1 MILPKREDAL
11 HKAMMFRVLSTIA
24 SDPDVSQSFFFKGG
38 TCASMLGYLDRFSI
52 DLDFDLKLK
61 VDKNLI
67 RKKIHILLTSLK
79 MTIDKESRKELFFI
93 AKYVAPNRDRNT
105 LKVSIVDSQ
114 LKSNVYEPRF
124 FSDIGRYLQCQTIET
139 MFANKLVALMDR
151 YEKYQSLA
159 GRDLY
164 DIHHFFLNSYM
175 YENNVII
182 ERRNMAPVVYL
193 EKLRSF
199 IETKITQK
207 IIDQDLNY
215 LLPTDQFR
223 SVRKTIKR
231 ETLIFL
237 RDEIGRLKLA

>member
-1 MILPKREDAL
+1 
-11 HKAMMFRVLSTIA
+11 
-24 SDPDVSQSFFFKGG
+24 
-38 TCASMLGYLDRFSI
+38 
-52 DLDFDLKLK
+52 
-61 VDKNLI
+61 
-67 RKKIHILLTSLK
+67 
-79 MTIDKESRKELFFI
+79 
-93 AKYVAPNRDRNT
+93 
-105 LKVSIVDSQ
+105 
-114 LKSNVYEPRF
+114 
-124 FSDIGRYLQCQTIET
+124 

-164 DIHHFFLNSYM
+164 DIHHFFLNGYT
-175 YENNVII
+175 YENNIII
-182 ERRNMAPVVYL
+182 ERINMAPVVYL

-237 RDEIGRLKLA
+237 RDEIERLTLA

>member
-11 HKAMMFRVLSTIA
+11 HKAMMFRVLSAIG
-24 SDPDVSQSFFFKGG
+24 SDPDLSQSIFFKGG

-52 DLDFDLKLK
+52 DLDFDLKVN
-61 VDKNLI
+61 VDKIPL
-67 RKKIHILLTSLK
+67 RKRFRAIMSELN
-79 MTIDKESRKELFFI
+79 MTIDRTSPGELFFI
-93 AKYVAPNRDRNT
+93 LKYKAPNINRNT
-105 LKVSIVDSQ
+105 LKVSIVDTQ
-114 LKSNVYEPRF
+114 LKSNVYKPQF
-124 FSDIGRYLQCQTIET
+124 FSEIGRYLNCQTIET
-139 MFANKLVALMDR
+139 MFANKLVALVDR
-151 YEKYQSLA
+151 YEKHKKLA

-164 DIHHFFLNSYM
+164 DIHHFFLNGYT

-215 LLPTDQFR
+215 LLATDQFR

-237 RDEIGRLKLA
+237 KDEIERVPLA